1 MDYQA
6 LAELLF
12 PDVTETPEQLEVRFP
27 QRNLPEGAVV
37 SRMAPSPTGFVHLGN
52 LVQGT
57 ISERMTHQSGGV
69 LYLRVEDTDAKRE
82 IPGAVEVLINTL
94 KFYNINFDEGATVDG
109 DDGAYGPYRQRQ
121 RAAIYHVYAK
131 KLVSEGKAYPC
142 FCTEDELSALREKQE
157 ANKETTGY
165 YGKYAVWRDRPME
178 DIQAQLAAGNPWVL
192 RFRSEGSIDRQFKFD
207 DLVKGKLTI
216 TENNVDHVLLKSD
229 GIPTYHFA
237 HAVDDHLMRTTHVVR
252 GDEWLPSLPF
262 HIQLFQALGFKLPK
276 YVHIGPLMKMDGSSK
291 RKLSK
296 RKDPELAL
304 TYYKAEGFPI
314 PSVRE
319 YIMTVLN
326 SNFEDWRRANPDA
339 DIESFKFSPKKLN
352 PAGSLFDYAK
362 LVDVS
367 KNVISRMNAEDVYAQ
382 LLDWAK
388 EFDTDF
394 AADLTIMEEGSEFL
408 ERFTHK
414 KDYRWPMFT
423 SCCPGWVRFL
433 KSQYPERTEELS
445 TAKSPQ
451 QMFGAIAKTYF
462 AEKIGI
468 DPKRLFVVSIMPCV
482 AKKSEC
488 ALPTMR
494 GEDGIPDVDVS
505 ITTRELDI
513 MLRANHISPVHLP
526 EEEFDSPLGSGTGA
540 AVVFGATG
548 GVMDAALRSA
558 YYLVTGENPDPDAF
572 TAVRGMDGWKEASF
586 NIPTAGEVKVAVVSG
601 LGNARKLLY
610 ALERGEVSYDFV
622 EVMACPG
629 GCAGGGGQPIHDGQ
643 ELAEARG
650 GVLWRLDKGEALRFS
665 HENPDV
671 QALYHDYLGKPLGE
685 KSHHLLHTDHL
696 AWEMPQAQRGQ

>member
-1 MDYQA
+1 M
-6 LAELLF
+6 
-12 PDVTETPEQLEVRFP
+12 V
-27 QRNLPEGAVV
+27 NLIIDKKPVSVPEGTTILEAARSVNIDIPTLCYLKDINEIAACRLCMV
-37 SRMAPSPTGFVHLGN
+37 EIEGLERLVPSCDNV
-52 LVQGT
+52 
-57 ISERMTHQSGGV
+57 
-69 LYLRVEDTDAKRE
+69 
-82 IPGAVEVLINTL
+82 
-94 KFYNINFDEGATVDG
+94 
-109 DDGAYGPYRQRQ
+109 
-121 RAAIYHVYAK
+121 
-131 KLVSEGKAYPC
+131 VSEGMVVHTNSPRAREARRVNLRLLLSQHDTHCTKCTRSGNCKLQKLTNDYNLLGDHYIKDLKN
-142 FCTEDELSALREKQE
+142 TEDDFS
-157 ANKETTGY
+157 
-165 YGKYAVWRDRPME
+165 
-178 DIQAQLAAGNPWVL
+178 NP
-192 RFRSEGSIDRQFKFD
+192 
-207 DLVKGKLTI
+207 
-216 TENNVDHVLLKSD
+216 
-229 GIPTYHFA
+229 
-237 HAVDDHLMRTTHVVR
+237 VVR
-252 GDEWLPSLPF
+252 IENRCVRCMRCVQVCDKIQSMNIWDLMGTGSHTTIGVSGVRSLGDSDCTFCGQCITHCPVG
-262 HIQLFQALGFKLPK
+262 ALQERDDTGKVF
-276 YVHIGPLMKMDGSSK
+276 DA
-291 RKLSK
+291 
-296 RKDPELAL
+296 LA
-304 TYYKAEGFPI
+304 
-314 PSVRE
+314 
-319 YIMTVLN
+319 
-326 SNFEDWRRANPDA
+326 D
-339 DIESFKFSPKKLN
+339 PKKITVVQIA
-352 PAGSLFDYAK
+352 PAVRAAWAEYYHLDPKFATAQRMVTALKQIGFDY
-362 LVDVS
+362 V
-367 KNVISRMNAEDVYAQ
+367 
-382 LLDWAK
+382 
-388 EFDTDF
+388 FDTDF

-451 QMFGAIAKTYF
+451 QMFGAIAKSYF

-488 ALPTMR
+488 TLPTMR

-586 NIPTAGEVKVAVVSG
+586 TIPTAGEVKVAVVSG
-601 LGNARKLLY
+601 LGNARKLLN
-610 ALERGEVSYDFV
+610 AIERGEVSYDFV

-671 QALYHDYLGKPLGE
+671 QALYRDYLGKPLGE